1 MPLSTTLTVLAASLA
16 LSALAWHMQR
26 RPRETLDPPL
36 PIPWTFLQML
46 SIVVALAAIAHLVSL
61 ATGQPFKGRFGV

>member
-46 SIVVALAAIAHLVSL
+46 SIVVALAAVAHLVSL